1 MSAKVDRF
9 CDWLRDRLNAIEGWL
24 ESVKADLRSLPEKGR
39 KALRI
44 KLEEAQTK
52 LHAQRERVEQTRAE
66 LKARTPLAAAIA
78 EAFTG
83 WMAAPE
89 PREPHPGA
97 GPAEAH
103 AAATIDHAVASI
115 DEVKDAMLYAAV
127 AHLPASGR

>member
-9 CDWLRDRLNAIEGWL
+9 CDWLRHRLNAIEGWL
-24 ESVKADLRSLPEKGR
+24 ESVKADLRSLPGKGR
-39 KALRI
+39 KALRT
-44 KLEEAQTK
+44 KLEKAQTK
-52 LHAQRERVEQTRAE
+52 LQPQKERVEQTRAA
-66 LKARTPLAAAIA
+66 LKAQPQLAAAIA

-89 PREPHPGA
+89 PREAHPGA

-127 AHLPASGR
+127 AHLPDAGR